1 MERNG
6 RFTSFAIC
14 IAASALAACA
24 STPDPKPEI
33 QSARALVEQAE
44 QSGAA
49 EFAGKD
55 LETARDR
62 LRLAEDADEAHKDDD
77 AQRYAGEASVN
88 AKLAIA
94 NTAAAKAER
103 GAVENMEGV
112 DALRDE
118 ANRPEP
124 ESERPDACK
133 ERIMTTKHTWL
144 TRISSV
150 AALALLVGCASN
162 PTTTA
167 ELERARDAVD
177 KVASMP
183 DSSTLASAEL
193 KEAQETLRKAE
204 EAARENEPDAE
215 VAHLA
220 YVAEQQAAI
229 AEAKMNEAKALEDT
243 KNAEADRN
251 AALLEAR
258 ERDVAQAE
266 RRADQAEADAAAA
279 WREVEEAQETARGLV
294 LTFGDM
300 LFDTGGSTLKP
311 GAQLLLDKLAAYL
324 QQNPGAHAII
334 EGHTDNTGSDA
345 MNQALSER
353 RAAAVAAALQA
364 RGITGDRLETVGLGE
379 SYPVA
384 TNDTSAGREENRR
397 VEVVLSDS
405 EGVFVESARRTASTR

>member
-1 MERNG
+1 
-6 RFTSFAIC
+6 
-14 IAASALAACA
+14 
-24 STPDPKPEI
+24 
-33 QSARALVEQAE
+33 
-44 QSGAA
+44 
-49 EFAGKD
+49 
-55 LETARDR
+55 
-62 LRLAEDADEAHKDDD
+62 
-77 AQRYAGEASVN
+77 
-88 AKLAIA
+88 
-94 NTAAAKAER
+94 
-103 GAVENMEGV
+103 
-112 DALRDE
+112 
-118 ANRPEP
+118 
-124 ESERPDACK
+124 
-133 ERIMTTKHTWL
+133 MTTKYTWL

-204 EAARENEPDAE
+204 EAARENEPDAD

-258 ERDVAQAE
+258 ERDVAEAE
-266 RRADQAEADAAAA
+266 RRADRAEADAAAA
-279 WREVEEAQETARGLV
+279 WGEVEEAQETARGLV

-334 EGHTDNTGSDA
+334 EGHTDNVGSDT

-364 RGITGDRLETVGLGE
+364 RGITGDRLETMGLGE

>member
-1 MERNG
+1 
-6 RFTSFAIC
+6 
-14 IAASALAACA
+14 
-24 STPDPKPEI
+24 
-33 QSARALVEQAE
+33 
-44 QSGAA
+44 
-49 EFAGKD
+49 
-55 LETARDR
+55 
-62 LRLAEDADEAHKDDD
+62 
-77 AQRYAGEASVN
+77 
-88 AKLAIA
+88 
-94 NTAAAKAER
+94 
-103 GAVENMEGV
+103 
-112 DALRDE
+112 
-118 ANRPEP
+118 
-124 ESERPDACK
+124 
-133 ERIMTTKHTWL
+133 MTTKYTWL

-204 EAARENEPDAE
+204 EAARENEPDAD

-258 ERDVAQAE
+258 ERDVAEAE
-266 RRADQAEADAAAA
+266 RRADRAEADAAAA

-334 EGHTDNTGSDA
+334 EGHTDNVGSDT

-364 RGITGDRLETVGLGE
+364 RGVTGDRLETMGLGE

>member
-1 MERNG
+1 
-6 RFTSFAIC
+6 
-14 IAASALAACA
+14 
-24 STPDPKPEI
+24 
-33 QSARALVEQAE
+33 
-44 QSGAA
+44 
-49 EFAGKD
+49 
-55 LETARDR
+55 
-62 LRLAEDADEAHKDDD
+62 
-77 AQRYAGEASVN
+77 
-88 AKLAIA
+88 
-94 NTAAAKAER
+94 
-103 GAVENMEGV
+103 
-112 DALRDE
+112 
-118 ANRPEP
+118 
-124 ESERPDACK
+124 
-133 ERIMTTKHTWL
+133 MTTKYTWL

-204 EAARENEPDAE
+204 EAARENEPDAD

-364 RGITGDRLETVGLGE
+364 RGITGDRLETLGLGE

>member
-1 MERNG
+1 
-6 RFTSFAIC
+6 
-14 IAASALAACA
+14 
-24 STPDPKPEI
+24 
-33 QSARALVEQAE
+33 
-44 QSGAA
+44 
-49 EFAGKD
+49 
-55 LETARDR
+55 
-62 LRLAEDADEAHKDDD
+62 
-77 AQRYAGEASVN
+77 
-88 AKLAIA
+88 
-94 NTAAAKAER
+94 
-103 GAVENMEGV
+103 
-112 DALRDE
+112 
-118 ANRPEP
+118 
-124 ESERPDACK
+124 
-133 ERIMTTKHTWL
+133 MTTKYTWL

-204 EAARENEPDAE
+204 EAARENEPDAD

-258 ERDVAQAE
+258 ERDVAEAE
-266 RRADQAEADAAAA
+266 RRADRAEADAAAA

-334 EGHTDNTGSDA
+334 EGHTDNVGSDT

-353 RAAAVAAALQA
+353 RAAAVAVALQA
-364 RGITGDRLETVGLGE
+364 RGITGDRLETMGLGE

>member
-1 MERNG
+1 
-6 RFTSFAIC
+6 
-14 IAASALAACA
+14 
-24 STPDPKPEI
+24 
-33 QSARALVEQAE
+33 
-44 QSGAA
+44 
-49 EFAGKD
+49 
-55 LETARDR
+55 
-62 LRLAEDADEAHKDDD
+62 
-77 AQRYAGEASVN
+77 
-88 AKLAIA
+88 
-94 NTAAAKAER
+94 
-103 GAVENMEGV
+103 
-112 DALRDE
+112 
-118 ANRPEP
+118 
-124 ESERPDACK
+124 
-133 ERIMTTKHTWL
+133 MTTKYTWL

-150 AALALLVGCASN
+150 AALALLVGCASS

-204 EAARENEPDAE
+204 EAARENEPDAD

-258 ERDVAQAE
+258 ERDVAEAE
-266 RRADQAEADAAAA
+266 RRADRAEADAAAA

-334 EGHTDNTGSDA
+334 EGHTDNVGSDT

-364 RGITGDRLETVGLGE
+364 RGITGDRLETMGLGE

>member
-1 MERNG
+1 
-6 RFTSFAIC
+6 
-14 IAASALAACA
+14 
-24 STPDPKPEI
+24 
-33 QSARALVEQAE
+33 
-44 QSGAA
+44 
-49 EFAGKD
+49 
-55 LETARDR
+55 
-62 LRLAEDADEAHKDDD
+62 
-77 AQRYAGEASVN
+77 
-88 AKLAIA
+88 
-94 NTAAAKAER
+94 
-103 GAVENMEGV
+103 
-112 DALRDE
+112 
-118 ANRPEP
+118 
-124 ESERPDACK
+124 
-133 ERIMTTKHTWL
+133 MTTKYTWL
-144 TRISSV
+144 TRIASV

-204 EAARENEPDAE
+204 EAARENEPDAD

-258 ERDVAQAE
+258 ERDVAEAE
-266 RRADQAEADAAAA
+266 RRADRAEADAAAA
-279 WREVEEAQETARGLV
+279 WGEVEEAQETARGLV

-334 EGHTDNTGSDA
+334 EGHTDNVGSDT

-353 RAAAVAAALQA
+353 RAAAVAVALQA
-364 RGITGDRLETVGLGE
+364 RGITGDRLETMGLGE

>member
-1 MERNG
+1 
-6 RFTSFAIC
+6 
-14 IAASALAACA
+14 
-24 STPDPKPEI
+24 
-33 QSARALVEQAE
+33 
-44 QSGAA
+44 
-49 EFAGKD
+49 
-55 LETARDR
+55 
-62 LRLAEDADEAHKDDD
+62 
-77 AQRYAGEASVN
+77 
-88 AKLAIA
+88 
-94 NTAAAKAER
+94 
-103 GAVENMEGV
+103 
-112 DALRDE
+112 
-118 ANRPEP
+118 
-124 ESERPDACK
+124 
-133 ERIMTTKHTWL
+133 MTTKYTWL

-150 AALALLVGCASN
+150 AALALLVGCASS

-204 EAARENEPDAE
+204 EAARENEPDAD

-324 QQNPGAHAII
+324 QQNPGAHASI
-334 EGHTDNTGSDA
+334 EGHTDNVGSDT

-364 RGITGDRLETVGLGE
+364 RGITGDRLETMGLGE

>member
-1 MERNG
+1 
-6 RFTSFAIC
+6 
-14 IAASALAACA
+14 
-24 STPDPKPEI
+24 
-33 QSARALVEQAE
+33 
-44 QSGAA
+44 
-49 EFAGKD
+49 
-55 LETARDR
+55 
-62 LRLAEDADEAHKDDD
+62 
-77 AQRYAGEASVN
+77 
-88 AKLAIA
+88 
-94 NTAAAKAER
+94 
-103 GAVENMEGV
+103 
-112 DALRDE
+112 
-118 ANRPEP
+118 
-124 ESERPDACK
+124 
-133 ERIMTTKHTWL
+133 MTTKYTWL

-162 PTTTA
+162 PTTTP

-220 YVAEQQAAI
+220 YVAEQQAGI

-258 ERDVAQAE
+258 ERDVAEAE
-266 RRADQAEADAAAA
+266 RRADRAEADAAAA
-279 WREVEEAQETARGLV
+279 WGEVEEAQETARGLV

-334 EGHTDNTGSDA
+334 EGHTDNVGSDT

-364 RGITGDRLETVGLGE
+364 RGITGDRLETMGLGE

>member
-1 MERNG
+1 
-6 RFTSFAIC
+6 
-14 IAASALAACA
+14 
-24 STPDPKPEI
+24 
-33 QSARALVEQAE
+33 
-44 QSGAA
+44 
-49 EFAGKD
+49 
-55 LETARDR
+55 
-62 LRLAEDADEAHKDDD
+62 
-77 AQRYAGEASVN
+77 
-88 AKLAIA
+88 
-94 NTAAAKAER
+94 
-103 GAVENMEGV
+103 
-112 DALRDE
+112 
-118 ANRPEP
+118 
-124 ESERPDACK
+124 
-133 ERIMTTKHTWL
+133 MTTKYTWL

-204 EAARENEPDAE
+204 EAARENEPDAD

-258 ERDVAQAE
+258 ERDVAEAE
-266 RRADQAEADAAAA
+266 RRADRAEADAAAA

-334 EGHTDNTGSDA
+334 EGHTDNVGSDT

-364 RGITGDRLETVGLGE
+364 RGITGDRLETMGLGE
-379 SYPVA
+379 LYPVA

>member
-1 MERNG
+1 
-6 RFTSFAIC
+6 
-14 IAASALAACA
+14 
-24 STPDPKPEI
+24 
-33 QSARALVEQAE
+33 
-44 QSGAA
+44 
-49 EFAGKD
+49 
-55 LETARDR
+55 
-62 LRLAEDADEAHKDDD
+62 
-77 AQRYAGEASVN
+77 
-88 AKLAIA
+88 
-94 NTAAAKAER
+94 
-103 GAVENMEGV
+103 
-112 DALRDE
+112 
-118 ANRPEP
+118 
-124 ESERPDACK
+124 
-133 ERIMTTKHTWL
+133 MTTKYTWL

-204 EAARENEPDAE
+204 EAARENEPDAD

-220 YVAEQQAAI
+220 YVAEQQAGI

-243 KNAEADRN
+243 KNAEANRN

-258 ERDVAQAE
+258 ERDVAEAE
-266 RRADQAEADAAAA
+266 RRADRAEADAAAA

-334 EGHTDNTGSDA
+334 EGHTDNVGSDT

-353 RAAAVAAALQA
+353 RAAAVAVALQA
-364 RGITGDRLETVGLGE
+364 RGITGDRLETMGLGE

>member
-1 MERNG
+1 
-6 RFTSFAIC
+6 
-14 IAASALAACA
+14 
-24 STPDPKPEI
+24 
-33 QSARALVEQAE
+33 
-44 QSGAA
+44 
-49 EFAGKD
+49 
-55 LETARDR
+55 
-62 LRLAEDADEAHKDDD
+62 
-77 AQRYAGEASVN
+77 
-88 AKLAIA
+88 
-94 NTAAAKAER
+94 
-103 GAVENMEGV
+103 
-112 DALRDE
+112 
-118 ANRPEP
+118 
-124 ESERPDACK
+124 
-133 ERIMTTKHTWL
+133 MTTKYTWL

-220 YVAEQQAAI
+220 YVAEQQAGI

-258 ERDVAQAE
+258 ERDVAEAE
-266 RRADQAEADAAAA
+266 RRADRAEADAAAA

-334 EGHTDNTGSDA
+334 EGHTDNVGSDT

-364 RGITGDRLETVGLGE
+364 RGITGDRLETMGLGE

>member
-1 MERNG
+1 
-6 RFTSFAIC
+6 
-14 IAASALAACA
+14 
-24 STPDPKPEI
+24 
-33 QSARALVEQAE
+33 
-44 QSGAA
+44 
-49 EFAGKD
+49 
-55 LETARDR
+55 
-62 LRLAEDADEAHKDDD
+62 
-77 AQRYAGEASVN
+77 
-88 AKLAIA
+88 
-94 NTAAAKAER
+94 
-103 GAVENMEGV
+103 
-112 DALRDE
+112 
-118 ANRPEP
+118 
-124 ESERPDACK
+124 
-133 ERIMTTKHTWL
+133 MTTKYTWL

-162 PTTTA
+162 PTTTP

-220 YVAEQQAAI
+220 YVAEQQAGI

-243 KNAEADRN
+243 KNAEANRN

-258 ERDVAQAE
+258 ERDVAEAE
-266 RRADQAEADAAAA
+266 RRADRAEADAAAA

-334 EGHTDNTGSDA
+334 EGHTDNVGSDT

-364 RGITGDRLETVGLGE
+364 RGITGDRLETMGLGE

>member
-1 MERNG
+1 
-6 RFTSFAIC
+6 
-14 IAASALAACA
+14 
-24 STPDPKPEI
+24 
-33 QSARALVEQAE
+33 
-44 QSGAA
+44 
-49 EFAGKD
+49 
-55 LETARDR
+55 
-62 LRLAEDADEAHKDDD
+62 
-77 AQRYAGEASVN
+77 
-88 AKLAIA
+88 
-94 NTAAAKAER
+94 
-103 GAVENMEGV
+103 
-112 DALRDE
+112 
-118 ANRPEP
+118 
-124 ESERPDACK
+124 
-133 ERIMTTKHTWL
+133 MTTKYTWL

-204 EAARENEPDAE
+204 EAARENEPDAD

-258 ERDVAQAE
+258 ERDVAEAE
-266 RRADQAEADAAAA
+266 RRADRAEADAAAA

-334 EGHTDNTGSDA
+334 EGHTDNVGSDT

-364 RGITGDRLETVGLGE
+364 RGITGDRLETMGLGE

>member
-1 MERNG
+1 
-6 RFTSFAIC
+6 
-14 IAASALAACA
+14 
-24 STPDPKPEI
+24 
-33 QSARALVEQAE
+33 
-44 QSGAA
+44 
-49 EFAGKD
+49 
-55 LETARDR
+55 
-62 LRLAEDADEAHKDDD
+62 
-77 AQRYAGEASVN
+77 
-88 AKLAIA
+88 
-94 NTAAAKAER
+94 
-103 GAVENMEGV
+103 
-112 DALRDE
+112 
-118 ANRPEP
+118 
-124 ESERPDACK
+124 
-133 ERIMTTKHTWL
+133 
-144 TRISSV
+144 
-150 AALALLVGCASN
+150 LALLVGCASN
-162 PTTTA
+162 PTTTP

-220 YVAEQQAAI
+220 YVAEQQAGI

-258 ERDVAQAE
+258 ERDVAEAE
-266 RRADQAEADAAAA
+266 RRADRAEADAAAA

-334 EGHTDNTGSDA
+334 EGHTDNVGSDT

-364 RGITGDRLETVGLGE
+364 RGITGDRLETMGLGE

>member
-1 MERNG
+1 
-6 RFTSFAIC
+6 
-14 IAASALAACA
+14 
-24 STPDPKPEI
+24 
-33 QSARALVEQAE
+33 
-44 QSGAA
+44 
-49 EFAGKD
+49 
-55 LETARDR
+55 
-62 LRLAEDADEAHKDDD
+62 
-77 AQRYAGEASVN
+77 
-88 AKLAIA
+88 
-94 NTAAAKAER
+94 
-103 GAVENMEGV
+103 
-112 DALRDE
+112 
-118 ANRPEP
+118 
-124 ESERPDACK
+124 
-133 ERIMTTKHTWL
+133 MTTKYTWL

-204 EAARENEPDAE
+204 EAARENEPDAD

-229 AEAKMNEAKALEDT
+229 AEAKINEAKALEDT

-258 ERDVAQAE
+258 ERDVAEAE
-266 RRADQAEADAAAA
+266 RRADRAEADAAAA

-334 EGHTDNTGSDA
+334 EGHTDNVGSDT

-364 RGITGDRLETVGLGE
+364 RGITGDRLETMGLGE

>member
-1 MERNG
+1 
-6 RFTSFAIC
+6 
-14 IAASALAACA
+14 
-24 STPDPKPEI
+24 
-33 QSARALVEQAE
+33 
-44 QSGAA
+44 
-49 EFAGKD
+49 
-55 LETARDR
+55 
-62 LRLAEDADEAHKDDD
+62 
-77 AQRYAGEASVN
+77 
-88 AKLAIA
+88 
-94 NTAAAKAER
+94 
-103 GAVENMEGV
+103 
-112 DALRDE
+112 
-118 ANRPEP
+118 
-124 ESERPDACK
+124 
-133 ERIMTTKHTWL
+133 MTTKYTWL

-150 AALALLVGCASN
+150 VALALLVGCASN

-204 EAARENEPDAE
+204 EAARENEPDAD

-258 ERDVAQAE
+258 ERDVAEAE
-266 RRADQAEADAAAA
+266 RRADRAEADAAAA

-334 EGHTDNTGSDA
+334 EGHTDNVGSDT

-364 RGITGDRLETVGLGE
+364 RGITGDRLETMGLGE

>member
-1 MERNG
+1 
-6 RFTSFAIC
+6 
-14 IAASALAACA
+14 
-24 STPDPKPEI
+24 
-33 QSARALVEQAE
+33 
-44 QSGAA
+44 
-49 EFAGKD
+49 
-55 LETARDR
+55 
-62 LRLAEDADEAHKDDD
+62 
-77 AQRYAGEASVN
+77 
-88 AKLAIA
+88 
-94 NTAAAKAER
+94 
-103 GAVENMEGV
+103 
-112 DALRDE
+112 
-118 ANRPEP
+118 
-124 ESERPDACK
+124 
-133 ERIMTTKHTWL
+133 MTTKYTWL

-162 PTTTA
+162 PTTTP

-258 ERDVAQAE
+258 ERDVAEAE
-266 RRADQAEADAAAA
+266 RRADRAEADAAAA

-334 EGHTDNTGSDA
+334 EGHTDNVGSDT

-353 RAAAVAAALQA
+353 RAAAVAVALQA
-364 RGITGDRLETVGLGE
+364 RGITGDRLETMGLGE

>member
-1 MERNG
+1 
-6 RFTSFAIC
+6 
-14 IAASALAACA
+14 
-24 STPDPKPEI
+24 
-33 QSARALVEQAE
+33 
-44 QSGAA
+44 
-49 EFAGKD
+49 
-55 LETARDR
+55 
-62 LRLAEDADEAHKDDD
+62 
-77 AQRYAGEASVN
+77 
-88 AKLAIA
+88 
-94 NTAAAKAER
+94 
-103 GAVENMEGV
+103 
-112 DALRDE
+112 
-118 ANRPEP
+118 
-124 ESERPDACK
+124 
-133 ERIMTTKHTWL
+133 MTTKYTWL

-204 EAARENEPDAE
+204 EAARENEPDAD

-243 KNAEADRN
+243 KNAEANRN

-258 ERDVAQAE
+258 ERDVAEAE
-266 RRADQAEADAAAA
+266 RRADRAEADAAAA
-279 WREVEEAQETARGLV
+279 WGEVEEAQETARGLV

-334 EGHTDNTGSDA
+334 EGHTDNVGSDT

-364 RGITGDRLETVGLGE
+364 RGITGDRLETMGLGE

>member
-1 MERNG
+1 
-6 RFTSFAIC
+6 
-14 IAASALAACA
+14 
-24 STPDPKPEI
+24 
-33 QSARALVEQAE
+33 
-44 QSGAA
+44 
-49 EFAGKD
+49 
-55 LETARDR
+55 
-62 LRLAEDADEAHKDDD
+62 
-77 AQRYAGEASVN
+77 
-88 AKLAIA
+88 
-94 NTAAAKAER
+94 
-103 GAVENMEGV
+103 
-112 DALRDE
+112 
-118 ANRPEP
+118 
-124 ESERPDACK
+124 
-133 ERIMTTKHTWL
+133 MTTKYTWL

-162 PTTTA
+162 PTTTP

-204 EAARENEPDAE
+204 EAARENEPDAD

-258 ERDVAQAE
+258 ERDVAEAE
-266 RRADQAEADAAAA
+266 RRADRAEADAAAA

-334 EGHTDNTGSDA
+334 EGHTDNVGSDT

-364 RGITGDRLETVGLGE
+364 RGITGDRLETMGLGE

>member
-1 MERNG
+1 
-6 RFTSFAIC
+6 
-14 IAASALAACA
+14 
-24 STPDPKPEI
+24 
-33 QSARALVEQAE
+33 
-44 QSGAA
+44 
-49 EFAGKD
+49 
-55 LETARDR
+55 
-62 LRLAEDADEAHKDDD
+62 
-77 AQRYAGEASVN
+77 
-88 AKLAIA
+88 
-94 NTAAAKAER
+94 
-103 GAVENMEGV
+103 
-112 DALRDE
+112 
-118 ANRPEP
+118 
-124 ESERPDACK
+124 
-133 ERIMTTKHTWL
+133 MTTKYTWL

-220 YVAEQQAAI
+220 YVAEQQAGI

-243 KNAEADRN
+243 KNAEANRN

-258 ERDVAQAE
+258 ERDVAEAE
-266 RRADQAEADAAAA
+266 RRADRAEADAAAA

-334 EGHTDNTGSDA
+334 EGHTDNVGSDT

-364 RGITGDRLETVGLGE
+364 RGITGDRLETMGLGE

>member
-1 MERNG
+1 
-6 RFTSFAIC
+6 
-14 IAASALAACA
+14 
-24 STPDPKPEI
+24 
-33 QSARALVEQAE
+33 
-44 QSGAA
+44 
-49 EFAGKD
+49 
-55 LETARDR
+55 
-62 LRLAEDADEAHKDDD
+62 
-77 AQRYAGEASVN
+77 
-88 AKLAIA
+88 
-94 NTAAAKAER
+94 
-103 GAVENMEGV
+103 
-112 DALRDE
+112 
-118 ANRPEP
+118 
-124 ESERPDACK
+124 
-133 ERIMTTKHTWL
+133 MTTKYTWL

-204 EAARENEPDAE
+204 EAARENEPDAD

-258 ERDVAQAE
+258 ERDVAEAE
-266 RRADQAEADAAAA
+266 RRADRAEADAAAA

-334 EGHTDNTGSDA
+334 EGHTDNVGSDT
-345 MNQALSER
+345 MNQVLSER

-364 RGITGDRLETVGLGE
+364 RGITGDRLETMGLGE